1 MVHQPELKELIVLI
15 LDQPINLAEVS
26 YLLNAGKTCIADIYG
41 YRNDLIVKGV
51 GWEEHALPQSVI
63 GLTEF
68 PLLLTL
74 QAPDGPL
81 FKTHVKYV
89 HSVTVR

>member
-1 MVHQPELKELIVLI
+1 MLV

-26 YLLNAGKTCIADIYG
+26 CHLNNGKTCIADVYG
-41 YRNDLIVKGV
+41 YRSDLIVKGV
-51 GWEEHALPQSVI
+51 GWEDHAVSGSVI
-63 GLTEF
+63 GIAEM

-89 HSVTVR
+89 HSVTVK